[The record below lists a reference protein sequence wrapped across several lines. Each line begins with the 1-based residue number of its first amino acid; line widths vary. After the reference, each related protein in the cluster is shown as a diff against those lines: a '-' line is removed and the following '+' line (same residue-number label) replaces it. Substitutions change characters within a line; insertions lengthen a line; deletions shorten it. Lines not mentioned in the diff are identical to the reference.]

1 MSHHDS
7 AQQLADQATK
17 PDSSEAASEPNETS
31 ESQPIHDRVKSVI
44 EEMINPAVAMHG
56 GFVSLVDVK
65 DNIVYVSMGG
75 GCQGCAASQMTLR
88 SGIEAAI
95 REAVP
100 EVTEVRD
107 ATDHEAGENP
117 FYR

>member
-1 MSHHDS
+1 VCHRTLDGSDQLVQSQLTTGGVLDCPGKPLWS
-7 AQQLADQATK
+7 AYPQSQ
-17 PDSSEAASEPNETS
+17 ET
-31 ESQPIHDRVKSVI
+31 
-44 EEMINPAVAMHG
+44 
-56 GFVSLVDVK
+56 
-65 DNIVYVSMGG
+65 
-75 GCQGCAASQMTLR
+75 MTLR
-88 SGIEAAI
+88 SGSEAAI